1 MRLELF
7 RGLLAPAARLRLDP
21 DTGTAATCSAGF
33 PPAKRIRT
41 IPDVSTNLSTARDS
55 WSWARYFW
63 RVPLLLSHLLL
74 GLPLALLVMLP
85 PWSEWRPR
93 GRERLRDLSV
103 RTWQH
108 TLMRLFGIRVRAY
121 GAPAPGAVLM
131 VANHLSWLDITLLHS
146 QRMMYFVAKSE
157 IAAWPL
163 VGMLAA
169 RAGTLFHRRGSS
181 ESLGVVQ
188 ERMIEALQRGDAVG
202 VFPEGSAGRPDAV
215 RVFHARILQPAV
227 ATGAPVQPVGLRFT
241 RRGRLALDMAFRPN
255 EKFVPCFFRVLG
267 AAPSTAEVHF
277 LDLLTDH
284 SQGRRA
290 MANAARA
297 AIVAALGFQ
306 QGDPAEV
313 DATTLDGVQV

>member
-1 MRLELF
+1 M
-7 RGLLAPAARLRLDP
+7 PVP
-21 DTGTAATCSAGF
+21 AATCGAGLSL
-33 PPAKRIRT
+33 AKRNRI
-41 IPDVSTNLSTARDS
+41 IPDVPTQTLPSRNS

-63 RVPLLLSHLLL
+63 RAPLLIAHLLI
-74 GLPLALLVMLP
+74 GLPLALLLMLP
-85 PWSEWRPR
+85 PFSEWRPG

-146 QRMMYFVAKSE
+146 QRMMHFVAKSE
-157 IAAWPL
+157 IAGWPL
-163 VGMLAA
+163 VGALAA

-181 ESLGVVQ
+181 ESLGIVQ
-188 ERMIEALQRGDAVG
+188 ERMIEALKRGEAVG

-241 RRGRLALDMAFRPN
+241 RHGRLAIDMAFRPN

-277 LDLLTDH
+277 LEPMSDH
-284 SQGRRA
+284 SRGRRA

-297 AIVAALGFQ
+297 AIVAALGFE
-306 QGDPAEV
+306 DSNPAEV
-313 DATTLDGVQV
+313 EATTLDGVRA